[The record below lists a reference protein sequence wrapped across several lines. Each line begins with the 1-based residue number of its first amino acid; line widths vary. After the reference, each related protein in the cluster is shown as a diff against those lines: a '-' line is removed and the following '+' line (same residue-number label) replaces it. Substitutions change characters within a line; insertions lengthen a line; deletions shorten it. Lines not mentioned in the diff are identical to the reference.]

1 VPNCPTGL
9 GKSANAGDIGEVY
22 VPTESDFSI
31 PSVHGSV
38 IELIYV
44 PTGGRYIFTLV
55 GRGLS
60 PDRPRVVQN
69 HGTSPQ
75 WEVEWLARKVAE
87 AFWIVSYPPV

>member
-1 VPNCPTGL
+1 MGAI
-9 GKSANAGDIGEVY
+9 SGEVS
-22 VPTESDFSI
+22 VPTESDFSKPI
-31 PSVHGSV
+31 VNGSI

-44 PTGGRYIFTLV
+44 PTGGRYIFTIF

-60 PDRPRVVQN
+60 LDRPRVVQN

-87 AFWIVSYPPV
+87 AFWIVSYPVV

>member
-1 VPNCPTGL
+1 
-9 GKSANAGDIGEVY
+9 
-22 VPTESDFSI
+22 VPTESDFSTPI
-31 PSVHGSV
+31 VNGSI

-44 PTGGRYIFTLV
+44 PTGGRYTFTIFE
-55 GRGLS
+55 RGLS
-60 PDRPRVVQN
+60 LDRPRVAQN

>member
-1 VPNCPTGL
+1 
-9 GKSANAGDIGEVY
+9 
-22 VPTESDFSI
+22 VPTESDFSTPI
-31 PSVHGSV
+31 VNGTI

-55 GRGLS
+55 GRGPSRGLS
-60 PDRPRVVQN
+60 LDRPRVVQN

-87 AFWIVSYPPV
+87 AFWIVSYPVVQEAVQEAMRN

>member
-1 VPNCPTGL
+1 M
-9 GKSANAGDIGEVY
+9 
-22 VPTESDFSI
+22 PTESDFSTPI
-31 PSVHGSV
+31 VNGSI
-38 IELIYV
+38 IELIYE

-87 AFWIVSYPPV
+87 AFWIVSYPVV

>member
-1 VPNCPTGL
+1 M
-9 GKSANAGDIGEVY
+9 
-22 VPTESDFSI
+22 PTESDFSTPI
-31 PSVHGSV
+31 VNGTI

-55 GRGLS
+55 GLGPLRGLS
-60 PDRPRVVQN
+60 LDRSGVVQN

-87 AFWIVSYPPV
+87 AFWIVSYPVVQEAVQESMRN

>member
-1 VPNCPTGL
+1 M
-9 GKSANAGDIGEVY
+9 
-22 VPTESDFSI
+22 PTEADFGKPI
-31 PSVHGSV
+31 VNGAT

-55 GRGLS
+55 GEGLS
-60 PDRPRVVQN
+60 LERPRVVQN

-87 AFWIVSYPPV
+87 AYWIVSRRAV